1 MARLGIASSTGACRG
16 IAMDY
21 DIVIRNG
28 TIIDGTGVEGFA
40 ADVAISD
47 GRIVEVGDVNGSA
60 HREIDAQ
67 GQLVTPGF
75 VDIHTHFDGQV

>member
-1 MARLGIASSTGACRG
+1 
-16 IAMDY
+16 MDY

-40 ADVAISD
+40 ADVAISN

-60 HREIDAQ
+60 QREIDAQ
-67 GQLVTPGF
+67 GQLVTPGLWTF
-75 VDIHTHFDGQV
+75 TPISTVKFAGTRK